1 MHACSVMSD
10 SVIPWT
16 VACQAALS
24 MGFSRQGYYWS
35 QLPFPPPGDLPNP
48 GIESASPVSPA
59 LAGRFFL
66 PLSHLETPPKC
77 LRRYSYLLFHIKCV
91 YVLTYTHR
99 VNFLAHTYYFHLS
112 LACCLQH
119 LLRLFN
125 CQESPPNCQIPLDLS
140 VVSDSVVSVIAL
152 KCSFYLLL
160 SRNGLP
166 FSLTEATMSVEPDYV
181 QIALEL

>member
-1 MHACSVMSD
+1 MVLKLGINDNVKFRLPLQKKDQKNVQNILFMHACSVMSD

-35 QLPFPPPGDLPNP
+35 QLPFPLPGDLPNP

-59 LAGRFFL
+59 LAGRFFV
-66 PLSHLETPPKC
+66 PLSHPETPLKC

-91 YVLTYTHR
+91 YVLIYTHR
-99 VNFLAHTYYFHLS
+99 FNFLAHTYYFHLS

-119 LLRLFN
+119 LLRLFV
-125 CQESPPNCQIPLDLS
+125 QLS
-140 VVSDSVVSVIAL
+140 GKS
-152 KCSFYLLL
+152 
-160 SRNGLP
+160 
-166 FSLTEATMSVEPDYV
+166 T
-181 QIALEL
+181 